1 MKRGYARAI
10 FLTPEQIEQM
20 AAVGCTNDDIAT
32 IAGCSESHIKKHY
45 AAELARGRAGLRNK
59 LRRRQVERAN
69 EGSDAMLIW
78 LGKQY
83 LAQRDKAEQHLS
95 VETWDVV
102 IGGDQS
108 NNTAS

>member
-1 MKRGYARAI
+1 MKRGYAKPL
-10 FLTPEQIEQM
+10 FLSPEQIEQL
-20 AAVGCTNDDIAT
+20 AAVGCTDEDIAT
-32 IAGCSESHIKKHY
+32 VAGVSASYVKKHFR
-45 AAELARGRAGLRNK
+45 AELDRGRAGLRNG

-83 LAQRDKAEQHLS
+83 LAQRDKAEQHVS

-102 IGGDQS
+102 IGGESD
-108 NNTAS
+108 NREA